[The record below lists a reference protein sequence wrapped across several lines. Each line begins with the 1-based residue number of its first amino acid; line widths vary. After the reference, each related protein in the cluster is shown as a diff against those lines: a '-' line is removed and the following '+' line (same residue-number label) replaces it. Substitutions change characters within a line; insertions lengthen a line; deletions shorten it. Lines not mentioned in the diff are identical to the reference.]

1 VDFFTNGNHVWGNKD
16 GYKHL
21 DDPHFPVIRP
31 ANYPSDEVPGDGYRI
46 IEDSVGNKIL
56 IVNLI
61 GRVFMR
67 KDFDCPFKKM
77 DEILDEVKK
86 EKLAAIFVD
95 FHAEATSEKYALA
108 HYLDGR
114 ISALIGTHTHVP
126 TADCHILENGTAL
139 MSDAG
144 MVGAVD
150 SIIGVRKDS
159 IIKSFLNQM
168 PMKHEP
174 ETSGQMVL
182 NSVMI
187 EIDDKTKKALN
198 IYHIQKFSD

>member
-1 VDFFTNGNHVWGNKD
+1 
-16 GYKHL
+16 
-21 DDPHFPVIRP
+21 
-31 ANYPSDEVPGDGYRI
+31 
-46 IEDSVGNKIL
+46 
-56 IVNLI
+56 
-61 GRVFMR
+61 
-67 KDFDCPFKKM
+67 
-77 DEILDEVKK
+77 
-86 EKLAAIFVD
+86 
-95 FHAEATSEKYALA
+95 
-108 HYLDGR
+108 
-114 ISALIGTHTHVP
+114 
-126 TADCHILENGTAL
+126 
-139 MSDAG
+139 
-144 MVGAVD
+144 GAVD